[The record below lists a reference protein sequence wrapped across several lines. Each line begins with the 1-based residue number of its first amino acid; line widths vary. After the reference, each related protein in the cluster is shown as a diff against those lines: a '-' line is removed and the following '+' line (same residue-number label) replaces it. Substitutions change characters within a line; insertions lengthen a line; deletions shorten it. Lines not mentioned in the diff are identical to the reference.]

1 MIKNLESGIPF
12 NKPFIAGKELS
23 YIRQAVV
30 TNCHTSG
37 GGDFTNRCQDWLG
50 KNLGAGAAFLTHSCT
65 AALEMSAILCNIQPG
80 DEVIMPSFTF
90 VSTANAFALRGALPV
105 FVDIRPDTLNIDENQ
120 ILPAISSR
128 TRAIV
133 PVHYGGVACAMD
145 KILDIA
151 SNYGLFVIEDAAQ
164 AMLSTYKGRYLGT
177 LGDIGCLS
185 FHETKNVT
193 SGEGGAILINNELN
207 PSLAERAEI
216 IWEKGTN
223 RKAFFQGSADK
234 YTWVQLGSSFLP
246 SELSAAFLFAQ
257 LECAHKIVEKRRTLV
272 RLYHDSLSSLEK
284 DGYIKLPPVQNGNS
298 SANGHVFYI
307 LTSGDRERSLLINF
321 LASRGIMA
329 VFHYVPLHS
338 SPAGRK
344 YGRTGNNLVVTDDIS
359 SRLLRLPLYY
369 EMNPSDVEKVSQA
382 VHSFYCG

>member
-1 MIKNLESGIPF
+1 MIKNLGSTIPF

-30 TNCHTSG
+30 RNCHTSG
-37 GGDFTNRCQDWLG
+37 GGDFTKKCQDWL
-50 KNLGAGAAFLTHSCT
+50 NRMLGAGAAFLTHSCT

-105 FVDIRPDTLNIDENQ
+105 FIDIRSDTLNIDENL
-120 ILPAISSR
+120 ILPAISPR

-145 KILDIA
+145 QILEIA
-151 SNYGLFVIEDAAQ
+151 SNHGLFVIEDAAQ
-164 AMLSTYKGRYLGT
+164 AMLSIYKGRYLGT
-177 LGDIGCLS
+177 LGHIGCLS

-207 PSLAERAEI
+207 PTLAETAEI

-223 RKAFFQGSADK
+223 RRAFFQGSTDK

-257 LECAHKIVEKRRTLV
+257 LECAHKIVNKRRILV
-272 RLYHDSLSSLEK
+272 RLYHDNLSSLEK
-284 DGYIKLPPVQNGNS
+284 GGYITLPPVQTGDSN
-298 SANGHVFYI
+298 ANGHVFYV
-307 LTSGDRERSLLINF
+307 LTSGDRERGMLINF
-321 LASRGIMA
+321 LANRGITA

-338 SPAGRK
+338 SPAGRR
-344 YGRTGNNLVVTDDIS
+344 YGRTASDLVVTDDIS

-369 EMNPSDVEKVSQA
+369 GMNPTDVEQVSQA